1 MLFWMGVSRML
12 IDRRQL
18 IATAG
23 AVALAGTAVAQ
34 RTAAARVP
42 VIDVHTHMYTRRWL
56 DALKA
61 SGDADTVVVP
71 GNPESI
77 AYRGTNYAVLASN
90 MFDWAERIAKMDAAG
105 VDIALISLTAP
116 NVYWGSAQQSIE
128 AARIA
133 NDEYAEAQARW
144 PSRIRWF
151 ASLPW
156 DDADA
161 AIKELHRAMSAG
173 AVGVC
178 MLTNIKGQELI
189 GRKFAPVWAE
199 IDRIDA
205 PVFIHP
211 TTPFVD
217 GFGLGAY
224 GLANTIGFTTDT
236 TTCFA
241 KFLLSGFFDRYP
253 RVRPIACHGGGSLPF
268 LMGRLDRMWEIS
280 TSRRDITKPPSTHLR
295 RILFDSIVYD
305 QRTMEYLVATVGA
318 DRVIYGSD
326 YPFRL
331 GDMAGVLSRVD
342 ALPPAERDAVRGLN
356 AIREFKLKV

>member
-1 MLFWMGVSRML
+1 MGM
-12 IDRRQL
+12 DRRQW
-18 IATAG
+18 IAAAG
-23 AVALAGTAVAQ
+23 ASALAA
-34 RTAAARVP
+34 TAAAQRVQGAATRVP

-56 DALKA
+56 EALKA
-61 SGDADTVVVP
+61 SGDPDTVVVP

-90 MFDWAERIAKMDAAG
+90 MFDWEERIAKMDAAG

-116 NVYWGSAQQSIE
+116 NVYWGTAQQSIA

-144 PSRIRWF
+144 PNRIRWF

-156 DDADA
+156 DHAEE
-161 AIKELHRAMSAG
+161 AIRELHRAMAAG

-178 MLTNIKGQELI
+178 MLTNVKGQALI
-189 GRKFAPVWAE
+189 DPKFVPVWAE

-217 GFGLGAY
+217 GFGLGEY

-253 RVRPIACHGGGSLPF
+253 RVRPIASHGGGSLPF
-268 LMGRLDRMWEIS
+268 LMGRFDRMWEIS
-280 TSRRDITKPPSTHLR
+280 ASRRDISQPPSTHLR
-295 RILFDSIVYD
+295 RIFFDSIVYD
-305 QRTMEYLVATVGA
+305 RRTLEYLVATVGA

-331 GDMAGVLSRVD
+331 GDMAGVLARVD
-342 ALPPAERDAVRGLN
+342 ALAPADRDAVRGLN
-356 AIREFKLKV
+356 AIREFKLKL

>member
-1 MLFWMGVSRML
+1 MR

-18 IATAG
+18 ITAAG
-23 AVALAGTAVAQ
+23 AAALTAVVQ
-34 RTAAARVP
+34 RTRAATARVP
-42 VIDVHTHMYTRRWL
+42 VVDVHTHMYSRRWL

-61 SGDADTVVVP
+61 SGDPDTVVVP
-71 GNPESI
+71 GSPESI

-116 NVYWGSAQQSIE
+116 NVYWGTAQQSIQ
-128 AARIA
+128 AARIV

-161 AIKELHRAMSAG
+161 AIKELHRAMAAG

-178 MLTNIKGQELI
+178 MLTNIKGQALVDH
-189 GRKFAPVWAE
+189 KYAPVWAE
-199 IDRIDA
+199 IDRIDV

-217 GFGLGAY
+217 SFGLGEY

-268 LMGRLDRMWEIS
+268 LMGRFDRMWEIS
-280 TSRRDITKPPSTHLR
+280 ASRRDISQPPSTHLR
-295 RILFDSIVYD
+295 RIFFDSIVYD
-305 QRTMEYLVATVGA
+305 QRTLEYLVATVGA
-318 DRVIYGSD
+318 DRVLYGSD

-331 GDMAGVLSRVD
+331 GDMAGVLGRVN
-342 ALPPAERDAVRGLN
+342 ALPPAERDALRGLN

>member
-1 MLFWMGVSRML
+1 MM

-18 IATAG
+18 IAGAG
-23 AVALAGTAVAQ
+23 AAALAGTAAAQ
-34 RTAAARVP
+34 GATATSTSTRVP

-61 SGDADTVVVP
+61 SGDPDTVVVP

-77 AYRGTNYAVLASN
+77 SYRGTNYAVLAPN
-90 MFDWAERIAKMDAAG
+90 MFDWNERIEKMDAAG

-116 NVYWGSAQQSIE
+116 NVYWGNPQQSIE

-133 NDEYAEAQARW
+133 NDEYAEAQARH
-144 PSRIRWF
+144 PRRVRWF

-156 DDADA
+156 DSADE
-161 AIKELHRAMSAG
+161 AIKELHRAMAAG

-178 MLTNIKGQELI
+178 MLTNIKGQALVEE
-189 GRKFAPVWAE
+189 KFAPVWAE

-217 GFGLGAY
+217 GFGLGQY
-224 GLANTIGFTTDT
+224 GMANSVGFTTDT

-241 KFLLSGFFDRYP
+241 KFLLSGFFERYP
-253 RVRPIACHGGGSLPF
+253 RVRPIASHGGGTLPF

-280 TSRRDITKPPSTHLR
+280 AARRDISKPPSAYLR
-295 RILFDSIVYD
+295 RIFFDSIVYD
-305 QRTMEYLVATVGA
+305 QRTLQYLIDTVGA

-331 GDMAGVLSRVD
+331 GDMAGVLGRVN
-342 ALPPAERDAVRGLN
+342 ALAPAARDAVRGLN
-356 AIREFKLKV
+356 AIREFKLQLG

>member
-1 MLFWMGVSRML
+1 MP

-18 IATAG
+18 ITAAGVVAALGASAATQR
-23 AVALAGTAVAQ
+23 AQ
-34 RTAAARVP
+34 AAAARVP

-77 AYRGTNYAVLASN
+77 SYRGVNYAILASN
-90 MFDWAERIAKMDAAG
+90 LFDWQERIARMDAAG
-105 VDIALISLTAP
+105 VDIAVISLTAP
-116 NVYWGSAQQSIE
+116 NVYWGTAQQSTA
-128 AARIA
+128 AARIV
-133 NDEYAEAQARW
+133 NDEYAEAQARC
-144 PSRIRWF
+144 PGRIRWF

-156 DDADA
+156 DDADRA
-161 AIKELHRAMSAG
+161 VAELHRAIAAG

-189 GRKFAPVWAE
+189 DAKFAPVWAE
-199 IDRIDA
+199 IDRLDV

-217 GFGLGAY
+217 GFGLGEY

-241 KFLLSGFFDRYP
+241 KFLLSGFFERYP
-253 RVRPIACHGGGSLPF
+253 RVRPIASHGGGSLPF
-268 LMGRLDRMWEIS
+268 LMGRFDRMWEIS
-280 TSRRDITKPPSTHLR
+280 TGRRDSDRPPSTFLR
-295 RILFDSIVYD
+295 RIYFDSIVYD
-305 QRTMEYLVATVGA
+305 QRTLEYLVATVGA
-318 DRVIYGSD
+318 DRVMYGSD

-331 GDMAGVLSRVD
+331 GDMTGVLSRVD
-342 ALPPAERDAVRGLN
+342 ALPPAQRDAVRGLN
-356 AIREFKLKV
+356 SIREFKLRLA

>member
-1 MLFWMGVSRML
+1 MS

-18 IATAG
+18 IAAVG
-23 AVALAGTAVAQ
+23 AAALAGSAAAQ
-34 RTAAARVP
+34 RAPAAAARVP

-61 SGDADTVVVP
+61 SGDPDTVVVP

-77 AYRGTNYAVLASN
+77 AYRGTNYAILASN
-90 MFDWAERIAKMDAAG
+90 MFDWQERIAKMDAAG
-105 VDIALISLTAP
+105 VDIAVISLTAP
-116 NVYWGSAQQSIE
+116 NVYWGTARQSAE
-128 AARIA
+128 AARIV

-144 PSRIRWF
+144 PTRIRWF

-156 DDADA
+156 DDADQ
-161 AIKELHRAMSAG
+161 AIVELHRAMKAG

-178 MLTNIKGQELI
+178 MLTNIKGQALI
-189 GRKFAPVWAE
+189 DEKFAPVWAE

-217 GFGLGAY
+217 GFGLGEY

-236 TTCFA
+236 TACFA

-268 LMGRLDRMWEIS
+268 LMGRFDRMWEIS
-280 TSRRDITKPPSTHLR
+280 TARRDIAKPPSAHLR
-295 RILFDSIVYD
+295 RIFFDSIVYD
-305 QRTMEYLVATVGA
+305 QRTMAYLVATVGA
-318 DRVIYGSD
+318 DRVLYGSD

-331 GDMAGVLSRVD
+331 GDMAGVLGRVN

-356 AIREFKLKV
+356 AIREFKLRL

>member
-1 MLFWMGVSRML
+1 MS
-12 IDRRQL
+12 IDRRQW

-23 AVALAGTAVAQ
+23 AAALAGSVFTQ
-34 RTAAARVP
+34 RATAATARVP

-56 DALKA
+56 DSLKA
-61 SGDADTVVVP
+61 SGDPDTVVVP
-71 GNPESI
+71 GTPESI
-77 AYRGTNYAVLASN
+77 AYRGTHYAILASN
-90 MFDWAERIAKMDAAG
+90 MFDWAERIEKMDAAG

-116 NVYWGSAQQSIE
+116 NVYWGTTRQSIA

-144 PSRIRWF
+144 PTRIRWF

-156 DDADA
+156 DDAEA
-161 AIKELHRAMSAG
+161 AIEELQRAMAAG

-178 MLTNIKGQELI
+178 MLTNIKGQALI
-189 GRKFAPVWAE
+189 DAKFAPVWAE

-217 GFGLGAY
+217 GFGLGEY

-241 KFLLSGFFDRYP
+241 KFLLSGFFDRYA
-253 RVRPIACHGGGSLPF
+253 RVRPIASHGGGSLPF

-280 TSRRDITKPPSTHLR
+280 TARRDIAQPPSRHLR

-318 DRVIYGSD
+318 DRVMYGSD

-331 GDMAGVLSRVD
+331 GDMAGVLGRVN

-356 AIREFKLKV
+356 AMREFKLKV